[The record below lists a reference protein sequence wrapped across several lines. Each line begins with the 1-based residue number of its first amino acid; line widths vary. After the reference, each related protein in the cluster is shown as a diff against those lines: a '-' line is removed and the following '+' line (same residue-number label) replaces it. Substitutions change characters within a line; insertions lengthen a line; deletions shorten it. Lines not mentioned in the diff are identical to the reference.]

1 MTDKDLKTY
10 DALLRSK
17 ADVHW
22 TKEEVQ
28 KLMDEVR
35 RLRGLLQDERPVA
48 LRDHWIGMPRFI
60 GGH

>member
-1 MTDKDLKTY
+1 MTDKDLKMY

-17 ADVHW
+17 VDVHW

-28 KLMDEVR
+28 KLVDEVH
-35 RLRGLLQDERPVA
+35 RLRAVIEPERPVA
-48 LRDHWIGMPRFI
+48 LRDHWIGMTRFV